1 MPTLLSPTSGYVS
14 QSRYKLSLSHYNLL
28 SCDMGELIP
37 CGITEVIPGDTIQQA
52 TSALVRVTPLL
63 SPVMHP
69 VHVRI
74 HHWYVPHRI
83 IWPEFEQFITGGP
96 DGMDDTGS
104 LVGEGARRA

>member
-1 MPTLLSPTSGYVS
+1 M
-14 QSRYKLSLSHYNLL
+14 K
-28 SCDMGELIP
+28 
-37 CGITEVIPGDTIQQA
+37 EVIPGDTIQQA

-96 DGMDDTGS
+96 DGMDYTEFPTISIKPDVRHQIRT
-104 LVGEGARRA
+104 